1 LLPVRYM
8 QADKALHM
16 PLHSLLSLFVERADG
31 EGIKTFK
38 TPSLNQNKL

>member
-16 PLHSLLSLFVERADG
+16 PPSLALSLIREKADG
-31 EGIKTFK
+31 ADIKIFGT
-38 TPSLNQNKL
+38 SSSNQN